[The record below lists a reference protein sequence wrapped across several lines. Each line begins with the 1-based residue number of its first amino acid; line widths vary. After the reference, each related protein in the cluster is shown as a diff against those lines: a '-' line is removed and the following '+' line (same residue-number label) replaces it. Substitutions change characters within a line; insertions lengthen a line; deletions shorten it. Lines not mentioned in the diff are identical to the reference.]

1 MTFTYLGTL
10 ATDLDQVRFAI
21 QDKVLQAGPLPD
33 QGNFSDEELAGL
45 ISREGDWTRAVAAA
59 FEALEAAWSTHADL
73 QVGQRREAYSQI
85 AARYGSLADKW
96 RRDHG
101 HSSTRALAVIPVR
114 SDGYSGDD
122 NDARGGSE
130 YT

>member
-1 MTFTYLGTL
+1 MTFTYIGSL

-45 ISREGDWTRAVAAA
+45 ITREGDWPRAVAAA
-59 FEALEAAWSTHADL
+59 FEALEAAWSTHADI

-85 AARYGSLADKW
+85 AARYGRLADKW

-101 HSSTRALAVIPVR
+101 HSAVRALAVIPVR
-114 SDGYSGDD
+114 SDGYSGDEG
-122 NDARGGSE
+122 DARSGSE